1 MITWKTT
8 MNRYCFETLLKKI
21 APFLGRSSLLLLL
34 LFATT
39 VPVLLSGCDLPGAKP
54 PVEEGAEEGEEEESE
69 DGEGEGEEGETKKP
83 APPPPPPVETHLRYT
98 LAEDYHP
105 TRLSWTTED
114 GFVLQG
120 DLYSPY
126 GEVQALKAKAPVEAV
141 APAEGEEAEAG
152 EEAEDVAEE
161 EAPEE
166 EASDG
171 EGEGEEGEASATP
184 KAPPARPL
192 PSFRYPL
199 VVLTHRL
206 SSSGKRLQFLVPDLV
221 KAGYAVLLLDVRGHG
236 ISEGLAYGGVKSWR
250 LFTQP
255 DWTHMSKDFKQVE
268 HYFKHPELDLEK
280 FPLEVIPQKMAIIAE
295 GISAN
300 ALLVRSA
307 EKDVHLKAVV
317 SIGARLE
324 TKKISPI
331 LSVMNSRVPILYI
344 ASQSEE
350 MSYADTQK
358 LFRITEAVKS
368 LSLYPDKGAGMDI
381 LLNDA
386 KARQTATAWI
396 QRYMPPAYVDP
407 AFKQALKDASASWAK
422 QEKLNKALGKRKAS
436 RTRATTKTPDA
447 I

>member
-1 MITWKTT
+1 
-8 MNRYCFETLLKKI
+8 MNRSFLDSFLKI
-21 APFLGRSSLLLLL
+21 AGRSSVLLL
-34 LFATT
+34 LFLATS
-39 VPVLLSGCDLPGAKP
+39 VPVFLSGCELPGSKP
-54 PVEEGAEEGEEEESE
+54 PVEEGSEEVEGEGEGEGEDAEAEGEEGEEE
-69 DGEGEGEEGETKKP
+69 GEEVETKKP

-126 GEVQALKAKAPVEAV
+126 GEVQALKAKPPVEAV

-152 EEAEDVAEE
+152 EEGEDVAEE

-166 EASDG
+166 EASA
-171 EGEGEEGEASATP
+171 EEGEKGESPAKP

-199 VVLTHRL
+199 VVVTHRL

-250 LFTQP
+250 IFTQP
-255 DWTHMSKDFKQVE
+255 DWTQLTKDFKRVE
-268 HYFKHPELDLEK
+268 HYFKHPELDAEK
-280 FPLEVIPQKMAIIAE
+280 FPLEVVPQKMAVIAE

-317 SIGARLE
+317 SIGATLE
-324 TKKISPI
+324 SKKISPI
-331 LSVMNSRVPILYI
+331 LSVMNSHVPILYM
-344 ASQSEE
+344 ASQSEQ

-368 LSLYPDKGAGMDI
+368 LSLYPDKGAGVDI

-386 KARQTATAWI
+386 KARQTAMGWVK
-396 QRYMPPAYVDP
+396 RYMPPAYVEP

-422 QEKLNKALGKRKAS
+422 QEKINKALATKRKAS
-436 RTRATTKTPDA
+436 T
-447 I
+447 

>member
-1 MITWKTT
+1 
-8 MNRYCFETLLKKI
+8 MNRYCFDTFLK
-21 APFLGRSSLLLLL
+21 AFSSIVGPYSVLLLLL
-34 LFATT
+34 LAST
-39 VPVLLSGCDLPGAKP
+39 VPVFLSGCDLPGAKP
-54 PVEEGAEEGEEEESE
+54 PVEEGTEEDEEAEGEDAEESE
-69 DGEGEGEEGETKKP
+69 DGEAEGEEGETKKP
-83 APPPPPPVETHLRYT
+83 TPPPPPPVETHLRYT

-126 GEVQALKAKAPVEAV
+126 GEVQALKAKPPVEA
-141 APAEGEEAEAG
+141 APPAEGEEG
-152 EEAEDVAEE
+152 EDVAEE

-166 EASDG
+166 EASAEEG

-184 KAPPARPL
+184 KAPPARPV
-192 PSFRYPL
+192 PSYRYPL

-250 LFTQP
+250 IFDPP
-255 DWTHMSKDFKQVE
+255 DWTHMAQDFKQVE

-280 FPLEVIPQKMAIIAE
+280 FPLEVVPQKMAIIAE

-317 SIGARLE
+317 SLGATLE
-324 TKKISPI
+324 SKKISPI

-350 MSYADTQK
+350 MSYADSQK
-358 LFRITEAVKS
+358 LFRITDAVKS
-368 LSLYPDKGAGMDI
+368 LSLYPDKGAGVDI

-396 QRYMPPAYVDP
+396 RRYMPPAFVDP
-407 AFKQALKDASASWAK
+407 AFKRALKDASASWAK
-422 QEKLNKALGKRKAS
+422 QEKLNKALGTKRKAS
-436 RTRATTKTPDA
+436 T
-447 I
+447 